1 MNQNDGRQND
11 ESRRARQDSQR
22 WDESGEDR
30 DVQQSRG
37 QRSGQGDSDD
47 QWSPDRS
54 SRRGMSGMSGDD
66 RDEDRWSRSG
76 GGSQTRRWDAGQ
88 DDDRYRSGRQ
98 YEDRDDERG
107 SRFEGSDRSERYGAG
122 QGAGRSDQGYGSRF
136 GQGRDDRFTQE
147 SGQRSGMGSA
157 GSGSSYGQSS
167 YGQPSGQAYGRS
179 SFTEQSRWSPEQG
192 GAEMGRR
199 SGMAGRGHMGKGPK
213 GYQRSDERIREDVCE
228 RMTEDEQLDASEI
241 TIQVSKG
248 EVTLNGTVSD
258 REQKRHAEDLA
269 ERVSGVKDV
278 TNNLKVQASGQT
290 NGGQSGKQQ
299 GTGGSARR
307 STSMGGN
314 TGAAAGG
321 GGTSG
326 AGKKQGRGA
335 TSGNA

>member
-1 MNQNDGRQND
+1 MNQNYGRQND
-11 ESRRARQDSQR
+11 ESRRGRQESQR

-37 QRSGQGDSDD
+37 QRFGHGDNDD
-47 QWSPDRS
+47 QWSQDRS
-54 SRRGMSGMSGDD
+54 SRRGMGGMSGDD

-76 GGSQTRRWDAGQ
+76 GGSQTSRWDAGQ

-98 YEDRDDERG
+98 FEDRDYERG
-107 SRFEGSDRSERYGAG
+107 SRFEGSDRSERYRTG
-122 QGAGRSDQGYGSRF
+122 QGGGQSGEGYGARF
-136 GQGRDDRFTQE
+136 GQGRED
-147 SGQRSGMGSA
+147 RSG
-157 GSGSSYGQSS
+157 
-167 YGQPSGQAYGRS
+167 PSGQAYGRS
-179 SFTEQSRWSPEQG
+179 SFSEQSRWSPEQG
-192 GAEMGRR
+192 GAEMGGR
-199 SGMAGRGHMGKGPK
+199 SGMSGRGHMGKGPK

-248 EVTLNGTVSD
+248 EVTLNGTVTD

-278 TNNLKVQASGQT
+278 TNNLKVQAPGQG
-290 NGGQSGKQQ
+290 NGGQSGTQQ
-299 GTGGSARR
+299 RGGASAGR

-326 AGKKQGRGA
+326 AGKKRF
-335 TSGNA
+335 TE